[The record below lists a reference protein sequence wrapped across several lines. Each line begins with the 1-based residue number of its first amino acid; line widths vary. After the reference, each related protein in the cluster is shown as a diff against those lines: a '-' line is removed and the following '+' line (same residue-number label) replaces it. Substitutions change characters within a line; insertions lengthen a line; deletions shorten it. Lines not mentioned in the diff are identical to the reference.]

1 MGGVLLKPLEVVM
14 VKFLAMLGIV
24 FLTYWLFIWGFFS
37 QAWFV
42 FAANDPIGAMQTV
55 QNPLWA
61 FYNGVAPYA
70 QRLLTL
76 FIGIIVGYVFARLI
90 DLFRWAFRTH
100 NAGAGAR

>member
-1 MGGVLLKPLEVVM
+1 MGGVLLKPLEVVI
-14 VKFLAMLGIV
+14 VKFLAILGIV
-24 FLTYWLFIWGFFS
+24 FLTYWLFIWGYFS
-37 QAWFV
+37 QAWIV
-42 FAANDPIGAMQTV
+42 FAANDPNGAMQTV

-61 FYNGVAPYA
+61 FYSGVAPYA